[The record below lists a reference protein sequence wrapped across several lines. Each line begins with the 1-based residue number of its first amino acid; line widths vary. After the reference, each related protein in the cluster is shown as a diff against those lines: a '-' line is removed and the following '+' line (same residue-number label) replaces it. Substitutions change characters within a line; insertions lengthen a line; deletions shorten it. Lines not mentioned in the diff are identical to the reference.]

1 MTSFLDKLNGKLS
14 GRRPGA
20 AVRPIERILDTTK
33 TNGANTPAAP
43 KKAEDLAAFQS
54 LSVDVYQGPDEIIL
68 YALAAGVDPEAFD
81 LTLDE
86 ENDVLTVR
94 GARKRSESEKQ
105 LAEMKAGDG
114 KFLQQECSWE
124 PFYRK
129 IVLPAPVDVVR
140 AEAIF
145 KKGVLMVTL
154 PILKSR
160 DGRKLKVVEMLSA
173 PGAPRP

>member
-1 MTSFLDKLNGKLS
+1 MTTSFLDKLNGKLN

-20 AVRPIERILDTTK
+20 TVRPMEQLLNK
-33 TNGANTPAAP
+33 AAAGAPAA
-43 KKAEDLAAFQS
+43 KKEEEVQTTQS
-54 LSVDVYQGPDEIIL
+54 LSVDVYQGPNEIIL

-86 ENDVLTVR
+86 ENDVLTIR
-94 GARKRSESEKQ
+94 GSRKRTESEKQ
-105 LAEMKAGDG
+105 LAELKGGDG
-114 KFLQQECSWE
+114 TFLQQECSWE

-129 IVLPAPVDVVR
+129 IILPAQVDVVKT
-140 AEAIF
+140 EAVF
-145 KKGVLMVTL
+145 RKGVLMVTL

-173 PGAPRP
+173 PKDAPKS